1 MKKVRKD
8 AKVKRGR
15 NVINSIAV
23 VFIMLG
29 FVGIM
34 MYQIHNLKE
43 ENDELGTREAACQQ
57 TYDKEVARTE
67 ELEEQKIYVQ
77 TKEYV
82 EEAAKKLGFVY
93 PDEIIFKPAEN
104 K

>member
-1 MKKVRKD
+1 VEKRRKRE
-8 AKVKRGR
+8 KIRRGK
-15 NVINSIAV
+15 NVINSFV
-23 VFIMLG
+23 VIVIMLI

-43 ENDELGTREAACQQ
+43 KNSQLTAEREVCQKM
-57 TYDKEVARTE
+57 YDKEVERKE
-67 ELEEQKIYVQ
+67 ELEEQKVYVQ
-77 TKEYV
+77 TKEYI

-93 PDEIIFKPAEN
+93 PEEIIFKPAD

>member
-1 MKKVRKD
+1 MKKGRKNVK
-8 AKVKRGR
+8 AKRGK

-23 VFIMLG
+23 VLIMLG

-34 MYQIHNLKE
+34 MYQIHNLRD
-43 ENDELGTREAACQQ
+43 ENAELGAKEAAYQQ
-57 TYDKEVARTE
+57 TYDKELERTE
-67 ELEEQKIYVQ
+67 TLEEQKIYVQ
-77 TKEYV
+77 TKEYI

-93 PDEIIFKPAEN
+93 PDEIIFKPAE

>member
-1 MKKVRKD
+1 MKRGRRNANVR
-8 AKVKRGR
+8 RGR
-15 NVINSIAV
+15 NVLNSFV
-23 VFIMLG
+23 VIFVMIS

-43 ENDELGTREAACQQ
+43 ENEKLGEKEASYQKM
-57 TYDKEVARTE
+57 YENESERTS
-67 ELEEQKIYVQ
+67 ELEEAKIYVQ

-82 EEAAKKLGFVY
+82 EEMAKKLGYVY
-93 PDEIIFKPAEN
+93 PDEIIFKPAD